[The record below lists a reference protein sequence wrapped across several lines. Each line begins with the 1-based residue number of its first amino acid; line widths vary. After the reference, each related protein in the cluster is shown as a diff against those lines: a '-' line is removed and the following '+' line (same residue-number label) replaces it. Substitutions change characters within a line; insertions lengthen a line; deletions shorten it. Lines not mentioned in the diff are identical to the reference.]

1 MYSNVAGNAEV
12 YNAGVD
18 LSDSLY
24 HLVVSTGEDVVL
36 PTAGETATGVLFNN
50 PEAGYAA
57 TVMRDGEPN
66 VFVGTG
72 GVAVGDKLAADAAG
86 KVVVAG
92 SGDVVIG
99 EAREAGAAG
108 TLVRITFYGQ
118 GQTVV
123 A

>member
-1 MYSNVAGNAEV
+1 MV
-12 YNAGVD
+12 
-18 LSDSLY
+18 
-24 HLVVSTGEDVVL
+24 
-36 PTAGETATGVLFNN
+36 
-50 PEAGYAA
+50 
-57 TVMRDGEPN
+57 RDGEPN